1 MTTHDVSEVAQNLEH
16 ILHLAQTE
24 EVFIERSGS
33 PVAVM
38 LHPDVYEKLMDA
50 FEDLEDIK
58 AVAEAIAVGE
68 AQIPLEKR
76 INISSSSDAE
86 AIQQAKRDLGLT
98 D

>member
-16 ILHLAQTE
+16 LIDLAQKEDVILEQT
-24 EVFIERSGS
+24 GK

-38 LHPDVYEKLMDA
+38 LRPEVYEKLMDA

-68 AQIPLEKR
+68 AKIPLE
-76 INISSSSDAE
+76 
-86 AIQQAKRDLGLT
+86 T
-98 D
+98 